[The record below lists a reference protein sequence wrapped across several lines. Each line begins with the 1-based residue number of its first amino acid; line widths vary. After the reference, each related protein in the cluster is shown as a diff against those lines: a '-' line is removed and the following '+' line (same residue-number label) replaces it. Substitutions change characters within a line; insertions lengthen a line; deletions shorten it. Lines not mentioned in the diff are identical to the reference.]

1 MKPPSSNAEALR
13 DQQAAQIRATNGL
26 FVTADEFRHLEC
38 GQHVSRRFGSPSYR
52 GAVSATSRTT
62 FAVCAGSGYVML
74 GMLVLR
80 TLAAPNVAFGARLLM
95 NVSSR

>member
-13 DQQAAQIRATNGL
+13 DEQAAQVRATNGL
-26 FVTADEFRHLEC
+26 FMTPDEFRHLEC
-38 GQHVSRRFGSPSYR
+38 GQQAIRQSFVQ

-74 GMLVLR
+74 GMVILR
-80 TLAAPNVAFGARLLM
+80 TLAAPNVRSNARLLM